1 MRTLYLEC
9 YSGISGDMT
18 VAALLDLGA
27 SEAVLRRGLESL
39 KVDGYQIEI
48 GRAVKCGVEA
58 CDFRVILE
66 EDVHH
71 HHQDEGAHEHHHGE
85 EHEHSHPHTGS
96 AHEGH
101 IHEHSHSHGE
111 PMEEHPHEHSHSHE
125 VPPHEHTHGHSQAME
140 HVHSH
145 ETHTH
150 EGHSHGGHSHVHRN
164 LQDVLT
170 IIRSGDLTQNA
181 RQMAEKIFTA
191 VALAEAKVHGK
202 PLEEVH
208 FHEVGAVDSIVDIVG
223 AAICLDD
230 LGITKI
236 IASPLYEGTGTV
248 WCQHGEMPVPAPAT
262 LEIVRAN
269 GIPLTITK
277 NQGEMVTPTG
287 AAIVGALCTEYR
299 VPQAMVIAK
308 VGMGA
313 GKKDFAHANILRAY
327 LLEEDPQDDI
337 ISLQANIDDCTGEVL
352 GYVSEQLMNA
362 GARDVFFTPVFMKK
376 NRPAYLLTVLCD
388 EENAEEFTRMLFS
401 QTSTIG
407 VRSQR
412 VSRRVMQ
419 RSMRTVSTPF
429 GDIQVKECSYGDM
442 KKRSVEYES
451 AKLAAINKNVPL
463 AQVYSVVNALLQ
475 NDLQE

>member
-39 KVDGYQIEI
+39 KVDGYRIEI

-66 EDVHH
+66 DEAHH
-71 HHQDEGAHEHHHGE
+71 HHHTHGAHAHEHPHSENCGHGC
-85 EHEHSHPHTGS
+85 TDT
-96 AHEGH
+96 AHEGQH
-101 IHEHSHSHGE
+101 HEHSHSHGDASQE
-111 PMEEHPHEHSHSHE
+111 YVHEHPHSHGEEH
-125 VPPHEHTHGHSQAME
+125 HEHPHGHSQAME
-140 HVHSH
+140 HGHSH

-150 EGHSHGGHSHVHRN
+150 PHSHEGHSHVHRN
-164 LQDVLT
+164 LQDVLAV
-170 IIRSGDLTQNA
+170 IRSGDLTPNA

-262 LEIVRAN
+262 LEIVRAH

-299 VPQAMVIAK
+299 IPQAMVVSK

-327 LLEEDPQDDI
+327 LLEEDPQDEI
-337 ISLQANIDDCTGEVL
+337 VSLQANIDDCTGEVL
-352 GYVSEQLMNA
+352 GYVSEELMKA

-388 EENAEEFTRMLFS
+388 EQNEEEFTRLLFS

-407 VRSQR
+407 VRRHKQ
-412 VSRRVMQ
+412 SRRVME
-419 RSMRTVSTPF
+419 RTARTVATPL
-429 GDIQVKECSYGDM
+429 GEIQVKECSYGDI
-442 KKRSVEYES
+442 KKTSVEYES

-463 AQVYSVVNALLQ
+463 AQVYSVVNAALE
-475 NDLQE
+475 NNLQE